1 MPSYSKQRRIKF
13 EKQNPGQEVSTGV
26 KRKVIKPKPNAQE
39 KQRQHDDL
47 TLEIKRVGPK
57 GATHDGSRH
66 RQPSTALKR
75 AINGNKIDVRNAA
88 KTGSSIRALRNVYE
102 RRDVADNIN
111 LFASRTIAGKAT
123 TAMIVR
129 FLSHFLVDGFN
140 RIDMDS
146 IAMDKG
152 IDIQF
157 YFMNNL
163 MFYFPLAVVDSSS
176 LGREMIRLDNSL
188 SFWTSLVKKFGT
200 FFVPTGRRIIQG
212 QSTSVHNV
220 PGDQIYPSA
229 KAFILNKLK
238 KGEIPPPSH
247 RYLFA
252 LGKDDQPVDHLK
264 YTPVL
269 NGDKGS
275 WSGTDDVANTLF
287 QFIRGWRVRKEFLV
301 LFNHTIFHVV
311 DMDVDETINFKRKRS
326 EKTISK
332 TLIVNHKKYKP
343 VLNGNNGSWSGTD
356 DVDNITRMDAIR
368 RARKQYHN
376 RQFRRPYDNLLRA
389 EDREVHFERLPGD
402 PPVNNRAFQVL
413 AAQRHADIQNA
424 ALLQDQE
431 FSANA
436 HRNCPSVDEVSNDST
451 EVESDD
457 ESNSPSSSCDDESQT
472 GKVLVKG
479 CNDVG
484 WDGKL
489 CYRFKDDHFINDVGL
504 IHPHVLEGDRFPNA
518 VDPGYGYL
526 TIVNDGGSEVSAS
539 SCCSKVLLPEYF
551 YLGSDHREET
561 YSVFWPLYIDLSRK
575 FPTNIVKAHTSA
587 AAHATSEKEFM
598 TKGVPP
604 SLCVST
610 TRYFLALK
618 TYMASEEIKNT
629 PGATPED
636 HDNENVYY
644 CHAVGV
650 TVDHGALTRKYG
662 STCVLEDEYVMNNHF
677 SVSMTGGTVNV
688 VRRRGL
694 VDLDLVVYPRF
705 DTLENETPKYYKS
718 MMFNFG
724 GSTVEPFVLFDVN
737 GANAAKACKRLF
749 AARDEEELYTHCQY
763 RLGYHMARQMATV
776 HRAPILDVM
785 RVQLGPDANEDN
797 KALDIHDL
805 DPDDL
810 IRNTGLPAC
819 TVQVGHGRKSHS
831 VFVGDDS
838 SQTDRMIELYDLLN
852 AADILDLYAELP
864 LLIASKQDELVS
876 RCGRDVLTH
885 VVDLL
890 RTTKK
895 WLFYVGYD
903 AYLTHLE
910 PFISRDHIASLP
922 HVKRQLRMIYVK
934 GAQIHDT
941 QDLMVSRLG
950 ANVKKEMAKF
960 KKVPRLYVTYGAGSM
975 YANQLPE
982 FAKVAIDGYYHST
995 FGKVVT
1001 TIYIIGKPR
1010 SDTFDRAF
1018 ADMRDSVGGRDVLY
1032 IVLYSDDSVYAG
1044 NINGVPFLFNVDIS
1058 SCDAGQRWPI
1068 FLALHQ
1074 MYSVFCPQLSLGTI
1088 KQCTLP
1094 IDIRNPSNKAENCV
1108 VEMDGP
1114 FEGSGTPNTTILNHV
1129 GNYFNAVSSAA
1140 ALGKCR
1146 DSITSSDSIQQCI
1159 LLGATLVGHKVTI
1172 EDCGSQGPIE
1182 FEKAQLLKNSMFK
1195 TVDDQWTYGINYG
1208 TIYRSL
1214 GTYDGDMTQSQLG
1227 MDFAT
1232 FKTTLWKDRMDLF
1245 VGGVIQGL
1253 CHEPSSTIIDALRQR
1268 FTKTI
1273 DIAVATQSQRDL
1285 LNSHGL
1291 YEQSEK
1297 PDRSQLRISDESLCA
1312 RYDCTLDDLQA
1323 LANKSKGI
1331 RFGVE
1336 YSDEAVDCFYRV
1348 DYGACDRV
1356 V

>member
-1 MPSYSKQRRIKF
+1 
-13 EKQNPGQEVSTGV
+13 
-26 KRKVIKPKPNAQE
+26 
-39 KQRQHDDL
+39 
-47 TLEIKRVGPK
+47 
-57 GATHDGSRH
+57 
-66 RQPSTALKR
+66 
-75 AINGNKIDVRNAA
+75 
-88 KTGSSIRALRNVYE
+88 
-102 RRDVADNIN
+102 
-111 LFASRTIAGKAT
+111 
-123 TAMIVR
+123 
-129 FLSHFLVDGFN
+129 
-140 RIDMDS
+140 MDS

-157 YFMNNL
+157 HFMNKL
-163 MFYFPLAVVDSSS
+163 IFYFPLAVIDSTS
-176 LGREMIRLDNSL
+176 LARELVPLDNSL
-188 SFWTSLVKKFGT
+188 SFWTSLVKQFGT

-212 QSTSVHNV
+212 QSTLVHHV

-229 KAFILNKLK
+229 KAFILNKFK

-247 RYLFA
+247 RYIFA
-252 LGKDDQPVDHLK
+252 IRKDDQPVDHLK

-269 NGDKGS
+269 NGDKGT
-275 WSGTDDVANTLF
+275 WSGTDDVDYTSSVPMEVESEE
-287 QFIRGWRVRKEFLV
+287 RVLV
-301 LFNHTIFHVV
+301 FTFHVA
-311 DMDVDETINFKRKRS
+311 DMDVDETIELKRKRS
-326 EKTISK
+326 ETTVSK
-332 TLIVNHKKYKP
+332 KLIVNHKKYKP

-356 DVDNITRMDAIR
+356 DVDNISHMDAIR
-368 RARKQYHN
+368 RARKEYHN
-376 RQFRRPYDNLLRA
+376 RQFRRPMDNLLR
-389 EDREVHFERLPGD
+389 DNNPVHFERLPGD
-402 PPVNNRAFQVL
+402 PAVNDRAFQVI
-413 AAQRHADIQNA
+413 AAQRFADIQNA
-424 ALLQDQE
+424 ALLRDQE
-431 FSANA
+431 LRANEP
-436 HRNCPSVDEVSNDST
+436 RNCPSGNEVNIDETLVDSDDS
-451 EVESDD
+451 VDDSDD
-457 ESNSPSSSCDDESQT
+457 ESNPPSLLCDDESQT
-472 GKVLVKG
+472 GKRLVKG
-479 CNDVG
+479 FNNVG

-489 CYRFKDDHFINDVGL
+489 CYHFKDGQFFSPVGL
-504 IHPHVLEGDRFPNA
+504 IHPHVLEGDRNA
-518 VDPGYGYL
+518 NALDPGYGYL
-526 TIVNDGGSEVSAS
+526 TIANDGGSEVSAS
-539 SCCSKVLLPEYF
+539 ACCTKVLIPEYF
-551 YLGSDHREET
+551 YLDSDHREET
-561 YSVFWPLYIDLSRK
+561 YSVFWPLFIDLSRK
-575 FPTNIVKAHTSA
+575 FPTNIVKAHTRA
-587 AAHATSEKEFM
+587 AAHSTSEREFM
-598 TKGVPP
+598 TKGVP
-604 SLCVST
+604 SSICVST

-629 PGATPED
+629 PGAIPED

-662 STCVLEDEYVMNNHF
+662 ITCDLEDEYVMNNHF
-677 SVSMTGGTVNV
+677 SVSITGGVVNV
-688 VRRRGL
+688 DRRRGL

-718 MMFNFG
+718 IMFNFG
-724 GSTVEPFVLFDVN
+724 GSKVEPFVLFDVN
-737 GANAAKACKRLF
+737 GANAGKACKRLF

-776 HRAPILDVM
+776 HRAPILEVM
-785 RVQLGPDANEDN
+785 RVKLGPNVDEDN
-797 KALDIHDL
+797 KALDIFDL

-810 IRNTGLPAC
+810 IPNRGIPAC
-819 TVQVGHGRKSHS
+819 TVKVGNGRKSHS
-831 VFVGDDS
+831 VYVGDDFT
-838 SQTDRMIELYDLLN
+838 QNDRMIELYDLLN
-852 AADILDLYAELP
+852 PADILDLYAELP
-864 LLIASKQDELVS
+864 TLITTKQDELVA
-876 RCGRDVLTH
+876 RCGRDILTH

-903 AYLTHLE
+903 AFLTHLE
-910 PFISRDHIASLP
+910 PFISRAHIAELP
-922 HVKRQLRMIYVK
+922 HVKRQLRMIYVN

-975 YANQLPE
+975 FANQLPE
-982 FAKVAIDGYYHST
+982 FAKMAIDGYYHDT

-1018 ADMRDSVGGRDVLY
+1018 ADMRDSVGGSDVLY

-1074 MYSVFCPQLSLGTI
+1074 LYSVFCPQLSLGTI

-1094 IDIRNPSNKAENCV
+1094 IDLRNPSNKAENCV
-1108 VEMDGP
+1108 IEMDGP
-1114 FEGSGTPNTTILNHV
+1114 LEGSGTPNTTILNHV

-1172 EDCGSQGPIE
+1172 EDCGSQGSIE

-1195 TVDDQWTYGINYG
+1195 TVDGQWTYGINYG
-1208 TIYRSL
+1208 TIYRGL

-1268 FTKTI
+1268 FNKTI

-1312 RYDCTLDDLQA
+1312 RYGCTLDDLQA

-1348 DYGACDRV
+1348 DYGASDRV
-1356 V
+1356 L